1 MGFSEYKIASHC
13 AGLILNLGENL
24 QFSAFSALNILY
36 GRGLGSRMLMFFNR
50 MVRSVQLGS
59 TANYFTMT
67 LGYIGYMYGVGL
79 EILLTI

>member
-1 MGFSEYKIASHC
+1 MLDTSTKNTHLNWACIFLVNFMG
-13 AGLILNLGENL
+13 LLGRN
-24 QFSAFSALNILY
+24 ALY

-67 LGYIGYMYGVGL
+67 LGYIGYIGYMYGVGL